1 MLATL
6 PYRIVIGLEVHV
18 QLLTRTK
25 LFCGCSTRF
34 GLPPNSATCPV
45 CIGLPGVLPVMNRR
59 AFELALRAALALNC
73 RIAPFTKWDRK
84 NYYYPDLPKNY
95 QISQYD
101 LPFSKDGWLEVET
114 PAGPKKVGIIRV
126 HLEED
131 AGKMLHDEQGTGKD
145 SLVDL
150 NRAGTPL
157 LEIVSQPDLSSPEEA
172 KAYLE
177 EIRLLLREIGVSDC
191 EMQEGSLR
199 CDANVNIHVPRPD
212 GPVAAT
218 PIVEVKNLNSFRA
231 VERAMR
237 YEAQRQYEE
246 FLRNADYRLGRVSKE
261 TAGWD
266 EDRGV
271 TLFQRRKEEASDY
284 RYFPE
289 PDLVPVVV
297 DDAWLERTRAE
308 MGELPAALRVR
319 LGRDY
324 HLSPYDAGVLTSQGR
339 AVVAYFEEAARASGD
354 PKAAANWVTNQV
366 LATLREQKLDD
377 IRQFKLAP
385 AALAELIV
393 QQKSSGMPKQ
403 TAGEVYAR
411 MLEAGCT
418 AREAIGQLGIKEVG
432 AGDLAEIVR
441 RAIAGNPKAVADFK
455 KGKAAAANAIKG
467 AVMRETRG
475 TARPD
480 LVQQILMEEL
490 QKA

>member
-1 MLATL
+1 MADL

-18 QLLTRTK
+18 QLLTKTK
-25 LFCGCSTRF
+25 LFCGCSTQF

-59 AFELALRAALALNC
+59 AFDLALRAALALNC
-73 RIAPFTKWDRK
+73 QIASFTKWDRK

-101 LPFSKDGWLEVET
+101 LPFSHDGWLEIET
-114 PAGPKKVGIIRV
+114 AAGVKRVGIIRV

-131 AGKMLHDEQGTGKD
+131 AGKMLHDEHGTGND

-199 CDANVNIHVPRPD
+199 CDANVNVHIPQPD
-212 GPVAAT
+212 GSLLKT

-231 VERAMR
+231 VERAMK

-246 FLRNADYRLGRVSKE
+246 ALRDGNYRLGQVSKA

-266 EDRGV
+266 ENRGV
-271 TLFQRRKEEASDY
+271 TNIQRRKEEASDY

-297 DDAWLERTRAE
+297 DPVWLEKARAE
-308 MGELPAALRVR
+308 MGELPSAQRVR
-319 LGRDY
+319 LIEQY
-324 HLSPYDAGVLTSQGR
+324 SLSPYDAGVLTQQGR
-339 AVVAYFEEAARASGD
+339 TMVAYFEEVARRSGD
-354 PKAAANWVTNQV
+354 AKAACNWITNQV
-366 LATLREQKLDD
+366 LATLKEQKVEIDKFALTAE
-377 IRQFKLAP
+377 R
-385 AALAELIV
+385 LAELIAE
-393 QQKSSGMPKQ
+393 QKAIGLNKQ
-403 TAGEVYAR
+403 MAGEVYNR
-411 MLEAGCT
+411 MLESGHGAKQAMAG
-418 AREAIGQLGIKEVG
+418 LGIKATDSG
-432 AGDLAEIVR
+432 ALVEIVR
-441 RAIAGNPKAVADFK
+441 RAIAANAKAVEDYK
-455 KGKAAAANAIKG
+455 KGKTKAAQAIKG
-467 AVMRETRG
+467 AVMRETKG
-475 TARPD
+475 TARPEVVEQ
-480 LVQQILMEEL
+480 LIVEEI
-490 QKA
+490 QKMP

>member
-1 MLATL
+1 MAEL

-25 LFCGCSTRF
+25 LFCGCRTDF

-45 CIGLPGVLPVMNRR
+45 CIGLPGTLPVMNRR
-59 AFELALRAALALNC
+59 AFDLALRAALALNC
-73 RIAPFTKWDRK
+73 DIATFTKWDRK

-101 LPFSKDGWLEVET
+101 LPFSKDGWLEIET
-114 PAGPKKVGIIRV
+114 AAGAKKVGIIRV

-157 LEIVSQPDLSSPEEA
+157 LEIVSQPELAAPEEA

-199 CDANVNIHVPRPD
+199 CDANVNVHVPQS
-212 GPVAAT
+212 GGFAAT

-231 VERAMR
+231 VERATKF
-237 YEAQRQYEE
+237 EAQRQYEQ
-246 FLRNADYRLGRVSKE
+246 FRADGKKLGDQGVSKA

-266 EDRGV
+266 EHRGV
-271 TLFQRRKEEASDY
+271 TVVQRRKEEAADY

-289 PDLVPVVV
+289 PDLVPVLV
-297 DDAWLERTRAE
+297 DDAWLKRTRAE
-308 MGELPAALRVR
+308 TGELPSALRVR
-319 LGRDY
+319 LAKEYG
-324 HLSPYDAGVLTSQGR
+324 LSAYDANVLTSQGR
-339 AVVAYFEEAARASGD
+339 TVAAYFEETAKRCGD
-354 PKAAANWVTNQV
+354 AKAAANWVTNQV
-366 LATLREQKLDD
+366 LATLKERKLDIAAFPLSAERLAGLIAEQKATGVS
-377 IRQFKLAP
+377 RQ
-385 AALAELIV
+385 
-393 QQKSSGMPKQ
+393 M
-403 TAGEVYAR
+403 AGEVYAR
-411 MLEAGCT
+411 MLEAGGS
-418 AREAIGQLGIKEVG
+418 AREVMAQLGVQATDAGQLV
-432 AGDLAEIVR
+432 AIVR
-441 RAIAGNPKAVADFK
+441 DAIAANSQAVADFK
-455 KGKAAAANAIKG
+455 KGKAAAANRIKG
-467 AVMRETRG
+467 AVMKQTKGAANPEVVER
-475 TARPD
+475 
-480 LVQQILMEEL
+480 ILMEEL